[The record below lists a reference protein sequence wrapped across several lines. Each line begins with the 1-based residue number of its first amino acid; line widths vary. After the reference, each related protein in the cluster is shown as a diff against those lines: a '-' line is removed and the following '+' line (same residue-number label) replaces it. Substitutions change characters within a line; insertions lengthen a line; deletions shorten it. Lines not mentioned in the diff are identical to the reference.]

1 MRDYTLRNIVLRL
14 FHKPESSYS
23 DYGIWNSDFVDEFS
37 KMDEYE
43 FHIISPHNGMIKNKI
58 VEFEEDGIN
67 YHIYKCDSNLVTEAF
82 HSYTHYNER
91 TDYRCLR
98 KKILNIVER
107 ISPQVIIVCGAEQPK
122 FSPVIWDLHNTPTLV
137 LLETAVNDP
146 LLMKM
151 MRGAGIYGF
160 VERRSF
166 AEMHYF
172 CTGIKKY
179 YSIVRQFNK
188 DAECL
193 LFSRFPSHVPPLEK
207 CPVKEFDFLFY
218 AAVISQNKG
227 VEDVILAFNKVVDSY
242 PTATLNIC
250 GKIDDAEPDRYEHFR
265 IVALTQGIV
274 GAIEDCR
281 RRLSVFCQ
289 TADGCFRPH
298 HEKRCRN
305 ALSGHVSY
313 NQNQFITIYKEE
325 IVKISSNLLRRIHGG
340 VNLKVPAREA
350 EVFRQSGFLYGM
362 GKLKFLLYALFCRID
377 VALQRIDRLVDIV
390 GQRRELRGIAY
401 GNHFVQIP
409 LRNTAQRSVDQL
421 QVVYHNA
428 LYQHRNQHIDHRK
441 QYNCRKGRLIGLCI
455 AVGVNIR
462 HRNAGKQ
469 RNQLVQLF
477 QTAQR
482 IFSEQLCPEADASF
496 LLIDRLPVF
505 RIQIGT
511 LVVPHHN
518 NPAVPD
524 DVEGARVSDMEKG
537 EGLIEA
543 RKIQR

>member
-1 MRDYTLRNIVLRL
+1 MGKIRIAYICWLSNQKVRSHLKLRDYTLRNIVLRL

-250 GKIDDAEPDRYEHFR
+250 GKIDDAYREHLNSLIDNRAKNNISFTGYFETVDEKLSFVQKTKIVVLPSITSPLNGTVRESMLMKLPTIVYETTATPKINCTRHCLLC
-265 IVALTQGIV
+265 AKMQDV
-274 GAIEDCR
+274 GDLSNKMIYAIENPQEMDII
-281 RRLSVFCQ
+281 
-289 TADGCFRPH
+289 ANNG
-298 HEKRCRN
+298 
-305 ALSGHVSY
+305 Y
-313 NQNQFITIYKEE
+313 
-325 IVKISSNLLRRIHGG
+325 
-340 VNLKVPAREA
+340 
-350 EVFRQSGFLYGM
+350 M
-362 GKLKFLLYALFCRID
+362 YAL
-377 VALQRIDRLVDIV
+377 
-390 GQRRELRGIAY
+390 ENY
-401 GNHFVQIP
+401 SN
-409 LRNTAQRSVDQL
+409 RSVAKQL
-421 QVVYHNA
+421 INA
-428 LYQHRNQHIDHRK
+428 A
-441 QYNCRKGRLIGLCI
+441 I
-455 AVGVNIR
+455 AVLNKEQD
-462 HRNAGKQ
+462 GK
-469 RNQLVQLF
+469 
-477 QTAQR
+477 A
-482 IFSEQLCPEADASF
+482 I
-496 LLIDRLPVF
+496 
-505 RIQIGT
+505 
-511 LVVPHHN
+511 
-518 NPAVPD
+518 PD
-524 DVEGARVSDMEKG
+524 EYHYEP
-537 EGLIEA
+537 
-543 RKIQR
+543 